1 MRECLQ
7 WLVLGL
13 DGTAFEKMDMLNAL
27 KTEVDD
33 HLRKTFP
40 HKQTTLRSVFGAE

>member
-1 MRECLQ
+1 MECIQ
-7 WLVLGL
+7 RFVWGF

-27 KTEVDD
+27 KAEVDG

-40 HKQTTLRSVFGAE
+40 PEQATLRSFTSAE